1 MKMNR
6 FIILMSGLLVLSI
19 SACDNKCNV
28 DCFTPPGEL
37 ALKITDIDDGA
48 DLIYTGVYNADS
60 LAIYYFG
67 NNSSG
72 IKRYIIL
79 EVQTDSARQSS
90 FIISNDISWKSVE
103 GFKDFYLY
111 LNYQETDTLF
121 YDVVSKTE
129 DCCTYHPIMS
139 FSINGNDVEYD
150 NTDYTYDLK
159 K

>member
-6 FIILMSGLLVLSI
+6 LITVIVGLFMLSI
-19 SACDNKCNV
+19 SSCDNKCNI

-37 ALKITDIDDGA
+37 VLKITAIDDGS
-48 DLIYTGVYNADS
+48 DLIYTGVYNADTI
-60 LAIYYFG
+60 AIYYFDA
-67 NNSSG
+67 NV
-72 IKRYIIL
+72 KRHI
-79 EVQTDSARQSS
+79 EMNVFTDSANQSS
-90 FIISNDISWKSVE
+90 AIVSNEISWKSVE
-103 GFKDFYLY
+103 GYKDFYLY

-139 FSINGNDVEYD
+139 FCINGNDVEYD